1 MSKNDKKS
9 FLAKVIKG
17 IKNPKKAIAY
27 AFFLINNKFKFTEA
41 ARASGRGERLIIRG
55 DLRSAENSNDFTTLA
70 HIQRYKWVEPY
81 IKGLRCLDAGC
92 GSGYGAHYLAKSG
105 AESVIGVDISIQTI
119 NYAKKHYKEQNLVY
133 SQMSVCDLK
142 FKDDYFDAVV
152 SFDVLEHLNNKDQ
165 EIFISEITRVLNYKG
180 ALYIGCP
187 NATVSMGNNPYHLK
201 ELTKTEFKSLLQNY
215 FMDIQVFGQDI
226 LINGIRQRENWFK
239 YLSSL
244 SDQNLVI
251 TEEDSDFTFGLIAI
265 CQSPKRYKS
274 KLSRVENR

>member
-9 FLAKVIKG
+9 FLVKVMKG
-17 IKNPKKAIAY
+17 IKNLKKAIAY
-27 AFFLINNKFKFTEA
+27 TFALINNKFKFTEA

-55 DLRSAENSNDFTTLA
+55 DLCSAENSNDFTTLA
-70 HIQRYKWVEPY
+70 HIQRYKWVE
-81 IKGLRCLDAGC
+81 
-92 GSGYGAHYLAKSG
+92 
-105 AESVIGVDISIQTI
+105 
-119 NYAKKHYKEQNLVY
+119 
-133 SQMSVCDLK
+133 
-142 FKDDYFDAVV
+142 
-152 SFDVLEHLNNKDQ
+152 
-165 EIFISEITRVLNYKG
+165 
-180 ALYIGCP
+180 
-187 NATVSMGNNPYHLK
+187 PYHLK

-244 SDQNLVI
+244 SDQNLAI
-251 TEEDSDFTFGLIAI
+251 TKKDSDFTFGLIAI